1 MLVIETGLK
10 FSCLFSP
17 EKGNCQPGGFKVG
30 NKVYAEKSVLSS
42 ATLNL
47 RALLFFGVLFWCCF
61 FSLLTHSQGTQV
73 PGSFEDFLFVRVA
86 LGGEVTAPA
95 TAPVPPVPR

>member
-1 MLVIETGLK
+1 MSVIETGLK

-17 EKGNCQPGGFKVG
+17 EKGNCQPDGFKVG

-42 ATLNL
+42 ETLNL

-61 FSLLTHSQGTQV
+61 LSLPTHSQGTKV
-73 PGSFEDFLFVRVA
+73 PGSFEDILFAQVA
-86 LGGEVTAPA
+86 LGGEVTVPA
-95 TAPVPPVPR
+95 TARVPPVQR